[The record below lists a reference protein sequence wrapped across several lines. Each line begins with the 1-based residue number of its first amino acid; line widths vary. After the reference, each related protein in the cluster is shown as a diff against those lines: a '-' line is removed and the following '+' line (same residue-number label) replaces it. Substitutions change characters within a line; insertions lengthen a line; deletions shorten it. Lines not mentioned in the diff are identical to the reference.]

1 MIGTLLGT
9 TEIVA
14 SIAPPLRKQQFKKLL
29 KTFFK
34 RKNVALGCQ
43 DHQKDWGGKQPWGKV
58 LTKMAPWVVPVYVL
72 QRPEGQL
79 FLVCNLLL
87 RRTINKVTILDFEH

>member
-14 SIAPPLRKQQFKKLL
+14 SIALPLRRQQFKKLL

-43 DHQKDWGGKQPWGKV
+43 DHQKD
-58 LTKMAPWVVPVYVL
+58 
-72 QRPEGQL
+72 
-79 FLVCNLLL
+79 
-87 RRTINKVTILDFEH
+87 